1 MNVFQVAVLG
11 VVCSLVL
18 ALIRRERPEMGVML
32 SLAAGAFILMLVAPR
47 AVGIMLVFKDAAE
60 RAGVG
65 STYLGV
71 ALKVLGIAYVV
82 DFAADLC
89 RDAGEENLASRVELA
104 GKILILVA
112 ALPVIE
118 GVFQLIQ
125 SLLS

>member
-11 VVCSLVL
+11 LVCSLIL

-47 AVGIMLVFKDAAE
+47 AVGVMLVFKDMAE
-60 RAGVG
+60 NAGIG

-118 GVFQLIQ
+118 GVFQLIL
-125 SLLS
+125 SLLT